1 MSGTF
6 LRRGIDFP
14 KGRAHCR
21 EVPRVLPKR
30 MKSAVRLVA
39 YAIVCLSILA
49 LVSQGQSQTYEGKQ
63 LVKAELLADTNA
75 VVPSKPFTVGLL
87 LRMAPGWHTY
97 WKFPGD
103 AGLPS
108 ELKWKLPEGWKIGE
122 IQWPIPLKTTDPGDI
137 QTYGY
142 QDEVLLMQEITPPA
156 SINDSTVKLAA
167 DATWLVCEKICIPG
181 NASLQL
187 ELPKSTTGAPANTE
201 IFARY
206 RRLLPRDWPG
216 DNVASA
222 NWKRVRSDLRLNVKS
237 VTLANYPTVD
247 FYPLPQGD
255 TVVGHPQLESRG
267 GNEIVF
273 RVPLE
278 SASKDLSSI
287 QGLVVFAQHADGN
300 ERAAWQ
306 IPSSAIAPV
315 TSATSI
321 PARGIFTFLLFGF
334 LGGIIL

>member
-75 VVPSKPFTVGLL
+75 VVPGKPFTVGLL

-156 SINDSTVKLAA
+156 KIDNSPVTLSAE
-167 DATWLVCEKICIPG
+167 ATSLVCEKICTSG
-181 NASLQL
+181 GANLELQL
-187 ELPKSTTGAPANTE
+187 PTSTTAVSKHTDL
-201 IFARY
+201 FARY
-206 RRLLPRDWPG
+206 RRLLP
-216 DNVASA
+216 
-222 NWKRVRSDLRLNVKS
+222 
-237 VTLANYPTVD
+237 
-247 FYPLPQGD
+247 Q
-255 TVVGHPQLESRG
+255 
-267 GNEIVF
+267 
-273 RVPLE
+273 
-278 SASKDLSSI
+278 
-287 QGLVVFAQHADGN
+287 
-300 ERAAWQ
+300 
-306 IPSSAIAPV
+306 
-315 TSATSI
+315 
-321 PARGIFTFLLFGF
+321 
-334 LGGIIL
+334 